1 MNKFILLLVLLFS
14 INNLS
19 AQESKSGIKFFEG
32 SLEQAKSK
40 ALTESKPI
48 FIFCRT
54 AWDYGSKKMLS
65 DVLTNGEVGAFFN
78 EKYINLKIDMEKG
91 EGPSVAI
98 KYDVT
103 AYPSMIFINSSGKKI
118 GSTYGVQ
125 TVERL
130 IKKGEEALKK

>member
-19 AQESKSGIKFFEG
+19 AQESNNGIKFFEG
-32 SLEQAKSK
+32 TLEQAKSK
-40 ALTESKPI
+40 ALKESKPI

-54 AWDYGSKKMLS
+54 VWDYGSKKMLS
-65 DVLTNGEVGAFFN
+65 DVLTNDEVGAFFN
-78 EKYINLKIDMEKG
+78 EKYINLTIDMEKG

-98 KYDVT
+98 EYDVT
-103 AYPSMIFINSSGKKI
+103 AYPFLLFTNSSGKKI
-118 GSTYGVQ
+118 QGSYGLE
-125 TVERL
+125 TVERF